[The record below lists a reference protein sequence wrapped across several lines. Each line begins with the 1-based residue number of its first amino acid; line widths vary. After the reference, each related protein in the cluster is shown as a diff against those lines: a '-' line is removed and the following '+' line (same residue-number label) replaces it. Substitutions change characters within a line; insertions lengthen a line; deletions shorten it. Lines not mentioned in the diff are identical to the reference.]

1 MTLLPTD
8 IGRRR
13 FALTAV
19 ILAAVTLSACGNS
32 SETGVEELIEQQSGG
47 DVDINTD
54 DGEFSIET
62 EDGSMT
68 VDEDGNFV
76 ITDENGETITGSA
89 DGEDGSMT
97 VEGEDGSFSGGETT
111 ELPDEWP
118 SDVPTPD
125 GLTIASA
132 FVVSDAGSDAI
143 TVSGTVDSE
152 DFLDEYGSQLED
164 AGFESTSEFKA
175 DGTANRVY
183 SSDVWTVGLNYVED
197 ESGNQ
202 VTISLYSAE

>member
-1 MTLLPTD
+1 MTNKRTISVSRGLLVLVAGATV
-8 IGRRR
+8 
-13 FALTAV
+13 LTA
-19 ILAAVTLSACGNS
+19 CGDS
-32 SETGVEELIEQQSGG
+32 GEQGVEELIEQQSGG

-54 DGEFSIET
+54 DGGIAIQT

-76 ITDENGETITGSA
+76 VTDENGETITGNA
-89 DGEDGSMT
+89 DSDDGSMT
-97 VEGEDGSFSGGETT
+97 VEGEDGSFSGGATT

-118 SDVPTPD
+118 SDVPAPD

-132 FVVSDAGSDAI
+132 FVVSDTGSDAI
-143 TVSGTVDSE
+143 TVSGTVDGE
-152 DFLDEYGSQLED
+152 EFLDDYGSQLED
-164 AGFESTSEFKA
+164 AGFDSTSEFKA

-183 SSDVWTVGLNYVED
+183 SSDVWTVGINYVED

-202 VTISLYSAE
+202 VTISVFAAD

>member
-1 MTLLPTD
+1 MTNKRTIRVSRGLLVLVAGATV
-8 IGRRR
+8 
-13 FALTAV
+13 LTA
-19 ILAAVTLSACGNS
+19 CGDS
-32 SETGVEELIEQQSGG
+32 SETGVEKLIEEQSGG

-54 DGEFSIET
+54 DGGIAIQT

-76 ITDENGETITGSA
+76 VTDENGETITGNA
-89 DGEDGSMT
+89 DSGDGSMT
-97 VEGEDGSFSGGETT
+97 VEGEDGSFSGGATT

-118 SDVPTPD
+118 SDVPAPD

-132 FVVSDAGSDAI
+132 FVVSDTGSDAI
-143 TVSGTVDSE
+143 SVSGTVDGE
-152 DFLDEYGSQLED
+152 DFLDDYGSQLED

-175 DGTANRVY
+175 EGTANRVY
-183 SSDVWTVGLNYVED
+183 SSDTWTVGISYVED

-202 VTISLYSAE
+202 VTISVYAAD